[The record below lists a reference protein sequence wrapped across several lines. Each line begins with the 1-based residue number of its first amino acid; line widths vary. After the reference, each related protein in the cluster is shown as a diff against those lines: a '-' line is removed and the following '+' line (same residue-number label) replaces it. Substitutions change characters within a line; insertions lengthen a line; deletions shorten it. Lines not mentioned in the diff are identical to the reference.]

1 MGDSEESEE
10 HTITVSCFLCCRIVT
25 TADLSSQT

>member
-1 MGDSEESEE
+1 MGEE